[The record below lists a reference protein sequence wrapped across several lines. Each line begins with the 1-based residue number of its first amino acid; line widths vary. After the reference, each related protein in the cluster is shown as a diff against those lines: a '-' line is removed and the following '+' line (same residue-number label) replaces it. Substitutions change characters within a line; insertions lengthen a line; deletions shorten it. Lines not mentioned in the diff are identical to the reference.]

1 MTEPRWFKGV
11 WDGALNPCYT
21 IADYNRIEGEVH
33 GAVRRIAVWVFED
46 ERFVLAYD
54 QRDMYRVGEAFVGRF
69 LRDPAHLTRTWR
81 AVRRLEA
88 EIVRLGAAAR
98 SGKPSRAVHD
108 RLHAAF
114 AELFGWASL
123 CEPCGLVLSRDLAL
137 RCAAHFGRE
146 TGPVYQARLTA
157 PTFASWP
164 RREVF
169 ARRRLAAA
177 LHALPRRARRVD
189 RLPAGLAR
197 ALARHAARFGF
208 LGHNYLE
215 APPATAA
222 TLLEAILAEQSGPES
237 KIEPANCA
245 GPTAAWRLRR
255 RDQSPGASPAALAR
269 AAARDRA
276 RLLAAHRVPMDAV
289 RRIVLLDDLSR
300 LQDERKRVVLVAM
313 GHLDALLRRAALLAG
328 EPLARMRA
336 WLPDEVSAFLR
347 AGARPPAARITARL
361 AGAAAITRD
370 GARRLVEDEAA
381 VSRWRDRVT
390 YVPAALDGR
399 LVGTSASRGVAAGPA
414 RVLLSARDVGRVRR
428 GDVLVAGNTTPDYMP
443 ALRRAVAVVT
453 EKGGMT
459 SHAALIARELG
470 IPCLVGVAQV
480 TRRVSDGVQV
490 RVNADRGVAVMGAR

>member
-11 WDGALNPCYT
+11 WDGALHPCYT

-54 QRDMYRVGEAFVGRF
+54 QRDMYRVGAAFVDRF
-69 LRDPAHLTRTWR
+69 LRDPAHLARTWR
-81 AVRRLEA
+81 VVRRLEGGIA
-88 EIVRLGAAAR
+88 RLGAVAADLGRRGLSGPAAR
-98 SGKPSRAVHD
+98 ARLAAVHD

-123 CEPCGLVLSRDLAL
+123 CEPCGLVLQRDLEE

-146 TGPVYQARLTA
+146 TGPVYQAYLTA
-157 PTFASWP
+157 PTFASWA
-164 RREVF
+164 RREAF

-177 LHALPRRARRVD
+177 IHALPRQARRLD

-208 LGHNYLE
+208 LRHNYLE
-215 APPATAA
+215 APPTTAA
-222 TLLEAILAEQSGPES
+222 SLLRAILADAQGVTP
-237 KIEPANCA
+237 PPA
-245 GPTAAWRLRR
+245 GP
-255 RDQSPGASPAALAR
+255 SPVALAR
-269 AAARDRA
+269 RAARNRA
-276 RLLAAHRVPMDAV
+276 RLLAAHRVPAETA
-289 RRIVLLDDLSR
+289 RRIALLDDLSH

-313 GHLDALLRRAALLAG
+313 GHIDALLRQIARLAG
-328 EPLARMRA
+328 EPLARVRV
-336 WLPDEVSAFLR
+336 WLPDEASAFLR
-347 AGARPPAARITARL
+347 SGLRPSASRIAARL
-361 AGAAAITRD
+361 GGAAIVTRD
-370 GARRLVEDEAA
+370 GVRRLVEDRAA
-381 VSRWRDRVT
+381 VLRWRDRVT
-390 YVPAALDGR
+390 HVPASLDGR
-399 LVGTSASRGVAAGPA
+399 LEGTVASRGVAVGPA
-414 RVLLSARDVGRVRR
+414 RVLLTARDAGRVRR

-443 ALRRAVAVVT
+443 ALRRAAAVLT

-480 TRRVSDGVQV
+480 TRRVPDGARL
-490 RVNADRGVAVMGAR
+490 RVDADRGVAVVERP